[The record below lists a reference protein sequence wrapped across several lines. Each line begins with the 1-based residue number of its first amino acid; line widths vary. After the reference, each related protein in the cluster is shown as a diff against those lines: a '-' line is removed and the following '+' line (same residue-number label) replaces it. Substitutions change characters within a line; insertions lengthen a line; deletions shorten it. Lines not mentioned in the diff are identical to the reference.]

1 MRPLK
6 LSLVAS
12 LFSSAFI
19 MGQLASAQSLT
30 AAQIKQIEEIA
41 QTIATQHNNS
51 GAAMLDDMTASTRA
65 VAIGRNVR
73 YEYVLK
79 VKKGLPPAKL
89 KEFAEQTQ
97 GEIVPKACA
106 INAKNPAFDRGLTY
120 TYSYTNTY
128 REKLAEFTV
137 DKAVCRKYS

>member
-1 MRPLK
+1 MKSLK
-6 LSLVAS
+6 HSPVAV

-19 MGQLASAQSLT
+19 MSQPISAQSLT

-41 QTIATQHNNS
+41 QTIATQHNNI
-51 GAAMLDDMTASTRA
+51 GASMLDGMTASTRA

-79 VKKGLPPAKL
+79 VKKGLAPAKL
-89 KEFAEQTQ
+89 KEFSEETQ
-97 GEIVPKACA
+97 REIVPKACA
-106 INAKNPAFDRGLTY
+106 TNAKNPAFDRGLTY

-137 DKAVCRKYS
+137 DKEACRKYR